1 MFVPATLKYGD
12 KCEDDERKGNEGE
25 QDVTG
30 QHREVNR
37 RQPAAVAGRFFTDLG
52 MIGDVANEK
61 QGRGNERRDHANDVA
76 LPEIPPNEVPAR

>member
-1 MFVPATLKYGD
+1 MLVPTTLKYGD
-12 KCEDDERKGNEGE
+12 KGEDDEGKGNEGE

-37 RQPAAVAGRFFTDLG
+37 RQPPAVTGRFFTYLG
-52 MIGDVANEK
+52 VISEIANEK